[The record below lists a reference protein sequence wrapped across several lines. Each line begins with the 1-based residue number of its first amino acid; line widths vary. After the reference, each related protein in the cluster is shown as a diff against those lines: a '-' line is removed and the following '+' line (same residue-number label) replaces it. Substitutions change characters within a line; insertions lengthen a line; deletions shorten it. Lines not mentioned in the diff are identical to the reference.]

1 MRIQKNGLLRYG
13 WATGLVAILSFLV
26 LYPILML
33 LYGSISTGS
42 PVSDSFGHQFSI
54 KAFWDVLADPNVFR
68 AFHNTL
74 VECFGGTVLVV
85 CYGLFF
91 SWVTARPNPPL
102 RRNIKTITIM
112 YLVETYIING
122 VSGRQRG

>member
-54 KAFWDVLADPNVFR
+54 KAFWDVLADPNVIR

-74 VECFGGTVLVV
+74 VVCFGGTVL
-85 CYGLFF
+85 
-91 SWVTARPNPPL
+91 ARSEE
-102 RRNIKTITIM
+102 RRVGKECVRTCR
-112 YLVETYIING
+112 
-122 VSGRQRG
+122 SRWSPDH